1 MFFAW
6 IATVFVVLGLSCL
19 IYEAWRSHRDN
30 SYKDGPAGFGF
41 FLFFVGA
48 LLLTIGLIN
57 SMVAYSAQV
66 QRGTE
71 LAKIDSFEK
80 TYQMRADNLTKEFAH
95 FLAGAYPQH
104 EKDIF
109 SKIEP
114 GKLDIYLVK
123 YPELQASK
131 TITELVQQVRSLQDD
146 IYKQQLARAETVR
159 DMQFT
164 VRSPWV
170 YHWIWIVSDTSNSIQ

>member
-1 MFFAW
+1 MFFVGL
-6 IATVFVVLGLSCL
+6 ATTFIVLGVSCL
-19 IYEAWRSHRDN
+19 VYEVWRRRQDN
-30 SYKDGPAGFGF
+30 LYKDGPAGFGF

-48 LLLTIGLIN
+48 ILLLIGLIN
-57 SMVAYSAQV
+57 SMVAYSDQV
-66 QRGTE
+66 QRSVE
-71 LAKIDSFEK
+71 LTKIASFEK
-80 TYQMRADNLTKEFAH
+80 TYQARANNLTKEFAH
-95 FLAGAYPQH
+95 YLAEAYPQH

-146 IYKQQLARAETVR
+146 IYKQQLSRAETVR

-170 YHWIWIVSDTSNSIQ
+170 YQWMMPNIPIPTPVQ